1 MEIVIVIGLS
11 LNTAA
16 FPYLQLSSCLGEDTR
31 CKDHKLNLCAS
42 NSSSVRSS
50 RLVLPAPSSSAPCLL
65 HDLGVWAKWRCKSLA
80 VSSLPLAWVS
90 AHSVGDDVNI
100 CLQGMGLKL
109 SCCLDCMVSA
119 EEDWSWLRRT
129 VWQSLLSEWYQVQSC
144 QISSLN
150 YFKPFY
156 GSASCQG

>member
-1 MEIVIVIGLS
+1 MEIVIVIELS
-11 LNTAA
+11 LNTTA

-31 CKDHKLNLCAS
+31 CKDHKLNLSAS

-65 HDLGVWAKWRCKSLA
+65 HDLGVWTKWRCKSLA

-109 SCCLDCMVSA
+109 SCCLDCMVV
-119 EEDWSWLRRT
+119 SWRRLVLTQTDCVT
-129 VWQSLLSEWYQVQSC
+129 VTVIRVVSSSELSDFQSEL
-144 QISSLN
+144 
-150 YFKPFY
+150 F
-156 GSASCQG
+156 